1 MFRAAAHKIPEVRKA
16 FILYPSSFILSFRHL
31 ARYSI
36 AMSPVKLLSIYCAA
50 VFFASLAG
58 GWLPFFLR
66 LTHVRLQL
74 AMSFVGG
81 AMLGV
86 GVLHL
91 LPHAYFA
98 FGHEIYPPVVW
109 LLAGFLAMFFVE
121 RVFHFHHHDAP
132 PEAVRGCGEHE
143 GHDYDGHAHAAG
155 HQHSRQPEVEH
166 EGHQPGRLTWGAALM
181 GLALHSLL
189 DGVALAVSVLA
200 ETDEG
205 AVESGAGLVV
215 FLVIVLHK
223 PFDSLTLG
231 TLMAIAGRPAA
242 ARHTVNALYA
252 LAAPIGALACALGAQ
267 YGTGGQAILGPALAF
282 AAGMFICIA
291 TSDLLP
297 ELQFHSHD
305 RVKLSAALL
314 LGISLAGVLVWVEA
328 HGHAHEHS
336 REQAVGSRQ

>member
-1 MFRAAAHKIPEVRKA
+1 MG
-16 FILYPSSFILSFRHL
+16 
-31 ARYSI
+31 
-36 AMSPVKLLSIYCAA
+36 LLSIYCAA
-50 VFFASLAG
+50 VFVASLAG

-98 FGHEIYPPVVW
+98 FGHEIYPPVAW
-109 LLAGFLAMFFVE
+109 LLGGFLAMFFVE

-132 PEAVRGCGEHE
+132 PEAVRGACSTHE
-143 GHDYDGHAHAAG
+143 SAVGHAHAEHSHAEG
-155 HQHSRQPEVEH
+155 HQHDPHSEVEH
-166 EGHQPGRLTWGAALM
+166 EGHQAGRLSWGAALM

-189 DGVALAVSVLA
+189 DGVALGVSVLA

-205 AVESGAGLVV
+205 SAESGAGLVV

-231 TLMAIAGRPAA
+231 TLMAVAGRPAIT
-242 ARHTVNALYA
+242 RHTVNALYA

-267 YGTGGQAILGPALAF
+267 YGAGGEAVLGPALAF
-282 AAGMFICIA
+282 AAGMFVCIA

-314 LGISLAGVLVWVEA
+314 LGISLAGALVWVES

-336 REQAVGSRQ
+336 AERVGSRQ